1 MGDFPPNFDDLL
13 MGLRWNF
20 RGHHLVGE
28 GEVKAIPTNW
38 IILVGFSTR
47 RWDGGSEFVRRY
59 EWSYA
64 VDKITDSMGQLSLTL
79 FSF

>member
-47 RWDGGSEFVRRY
+47 RWEGGRN
-59 EWSYA
+59 
-64 VDKITDSMGQLSLTL
+64 L
-79 FSF
+79 